1 MPIFSDNLDG
11 SVGDLLRNRAGW
23 SRPIGADEAQ
33 VITGFTGGFSLTVGT
48 SAAASTWFVPGV
60 QPASNDQYASG
71 LINVTARNGFFPLG
85 VRCNLS
91 IATGAGYFVRHQTTG
106 VLQLFRRAD
115 SGTLTQIGSASISA
129 SSLASNPVTI
139 KAIGSD
145 ISVDFMGVTVIGPV
159 ADTTAA
165 TGSVAM
171 LSRGSTLSPE
181 ASIYSWES
189 GEVTASNPI
198 NGSLNAN
205 LDSLTASAS
214 ATLPIAGAAN
224 NALVALTA
232 AGTAKLALR
241 SSADIVLGTLAGSGA
256 GAIVSPIAA
265 SSNGQLGALTGAG
278 VAKVLLQGSANI
290 ALGNLVGAG
299 EAVSVSPLA
308 GSAVATLGE
317 LIGAGLGKLLL
328 RATAAA
334 TLGAVQGAGTIRH
347 GLAQPLL
354 SLRLIVE
361 AKPISFQAEAKKLAF
376 LVDADGVDRVRNLPN
391 KAVSEVWN
399 CELDLSPWLDENR
412 SVSSLTSEE
421 VTGTIT
427 VSNVALQGAS
437 KGTFQIQ
444 GGVRRGTAQ
453 FDIVGIMSSGDR
465 FNQRFQV
472 SCI

>member
-33 VITGFTGGFSLTVGT
+33 VITGFTGGFTLPTGT
-48 SAAASTWFVPGV
+48 TTAASTWFVPNL
-60 QPASNDQYASG
+60 QPSGNDQYASG
-71 LINVTARNGFFPLG
+71 LLDSTPRNGVFPLG
-85 VRCNLS
+85 VRCNIS
-91 IATGAGYFVRHQTTG
+91 IAAGAGYFVRHQTSG
-106 VLQLFRRAD
+106 VLQLFRRTD
-115 SGTLTQIGSASISA
+115 SGTLTQIGSAAVSTTD
-129 SSLASNPVTI
+129 LVSNPVTI
-139 KAIGSD
+139 KAVGSQV
-145 ISVDFMGVTVIGPV
+145 SVDFLGSTVIGPV
-159 ADTTAA
+159 ADATAA

-171 LSRGSTLSPE
+171 LSRGGSLPSGP
-181 ASIYSWES
+181 AINSWES

-224 NALVALTA
+224 NALAALTG

-265 SSNGQLGALTGAG
+265 SLNVQLGAATGGG
-278 VAKVLLQGSANI
+278 VAKVLLRGSANI
-290 ALGNLVGAG
+290 ALGNLAVAG
-299 EAVSVSPLA
+299 EAVSVSALA
-308 GSAVATLGE
+308 GSAVATLGG
-317 LIGAGLGKLLL
+317 LIGVGLGKLLL

-354 SLRLIVE
+354 SLRLVVE

-376 LVDADGVDRVRNLPN
+376 FVDADGVDRVRNLPN
-391 KAVSEVWN
+391 KAVSEVWT

-427 VSNVALQGAS
+427 VSNVALQSAS
-437 KGTFQIQ
+437 KGIFQIQ